1 MHFGENELSP
11 SSIGFSPLNLPH
23 LPTFQRRWVRASTV
37 SYHSFTLDRLRSPGF
52 ASTPSDYV
60 ALFRLGFPSA
70 PLYLTSPLNVTRRII
85 LQKARHHSEELWPL
99 VSTQFQVLFHSP
111 PGVLFTFPSRYY
123 TLSVSKSIYPYGIWS
138 SQIHT
143 EFLVFHVTW
152 ERTYILMSLPVQD
165 YHLLRSSFPTS
176 SSSVIR
182 YVEYLTVLQTFF
194 PQPHISN
201 GCILDTYMV

>member
-123 TLSVSKSIYPYGIWS
+123 TLSG
-138 SQIHT
+138 
-143 EFLVFHVTW
+143 
-152 ERTYILMSLPVQD
+152 

>member
-37 SYHSFTLDRLRSPGF
+37 SYHSFTLDRIRSPGFASTPSDYVALFRLGFPSHLPTFQRRWVRASTVSYHSFTLDRIRSPGF

-70 PLYLTSPLNVTRRII
+70 PLYLTSPLNVTRSII
-85 LQKARHHSEELWPL
+85 LQKARHHPCGLWPI
-99 VSTQFQVLFHSP
+99 VSTQFQVIFHSP

-123 TLSVSKSIYPYGIWS
+123 TLSISKSI
-138 SQIHT
+138 
-143 EFLVFHVTW
+143 
-152 ERTYILMSLPVQD
+152 
-165 YHLLRSSFPTS
+165 
-176 SSSVIR
+176 
-182 YVEYLTVLQTFF
+182 
-194 PQPHISN
+194 
-201 GCILDTYMV
+201 